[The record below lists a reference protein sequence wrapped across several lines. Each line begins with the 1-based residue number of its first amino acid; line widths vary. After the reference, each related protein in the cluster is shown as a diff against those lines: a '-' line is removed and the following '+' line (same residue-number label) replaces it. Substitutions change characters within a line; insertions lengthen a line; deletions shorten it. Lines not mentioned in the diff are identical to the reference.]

1 MRRIVSILLA
11 VCILLSLSVG
21 IFAIK
26 VTPTVSPASIKAG
39 EDVKVTLTL
48 DETKTDLRTLGY
60 NLYYD
65 KDLFTYK
72 SATTARFWDVVDMTA
87 TEGTGVCQVV
97 FAVTDASNPGTVTAG
112 EIATLTFT
120 AKSDVTEEQ
129 AAAFRL
135 VLDTCYD
142 KSWSEVPATA
152 GDDVTVKVTPSSAS
166 DYSIGIKAASA
177 TANVNDTVTYNV
189 TVASGTKTTYN
200 SADITIE
207 YPTDKLSYA
216 SSSLGSDG
224 VKITDDKNGSLTIRA
239 FGANRA
245 TGTPFTLS
253 FTAKATGDAAV
264 TIKSAAI
271 DEKAN
276 AGTDAPAATIAPA
289 SATVKISQEYNVT
302 LPDFFDGAATVKHGD
317 DYTFT
322 PKDTNLYDYD
332 LPTATMGGTAT
343 TVIKNTS
350 GSYTIKNVTGDL
362 VIKGT
367 RTAKSFSVTVDGTGK
382 ADVTAAATAT
392 YGEGYT
398 FAVKQD
404 EKYTYTVAA
413 KIGST
418 DLALTSDSNGNYT
431 IAGKDITGDITIT
444 VTKTVKPVE
453 KTDIEFTGTGAA
465 DVKGGTTQQAE
476 NGKEFTF
483 ELNAESGYDYTV
495 TLDGEKLTAV
505 NGKYT
510 IPAAKITG
518 TKLVVM
524 VEKTAHRE
532 VEVTEYVK
540 VNNTSIWLV
549 TVTGT
554 VDQTK
559 ALQYDGANMFW
570 SEKYNGYAYL
580 VFSADTLETVK
591 AAAKAA
597 ITEGSETPTT
607 IAYTGDVNKTGK
619 TDINDAQ
626 ATWNMY
632 NAEYSAFATASGF
645 PTMEHFLRADMN
657 GDRVLNVKDATAI
670 VDKLG

>member
-1 MRRIVSILLA
+1 MKRKTKRFSAFMLAAAMAFALSTSAFAEAATPETVAVQSAEQSDSAATLSVTRQVSDDSYGEVQNDETSASSEAIAKVSGGDTYATLQAAVEAANGSDVILL
-11 VCILLSLSVG
+11 
-21 IFAIK
+21 
-26 VTPTVSPASIKAG
+26 
-39 EDVKVTLTL
+39 
-48 DETKTDLRTLGY
+48 
-60 NLYYD
+60 
-65 KDLFTYK
+65 
-72 SATTARFWDVVDMTA
+72 
-87 TEGTGVCQVV
+87 Q
-97 FAVTDASNPGTVTAG
+97 
-112 EIATLTFT
+112 
-120 AKSDVTEEQ
+120 DVTESI
-129 AAAFRL
+129 
-135 VLDTCYD
+135 V
-142 KSWSEVPATA
+142 VP
-152 GDDVTVKVTPSSAS
+152 G
-166 DYSIGIKAASA
+166 
-177 TANVNDTVTYNV
+177 
-189 TVASGTKTTYN
+189 
-200 SADITIE
+200 
-207 YPTDKLSYA
+207 
-216 SSSLGSDG
+216 SSSSFNLDL
-224 VKITDDKNGSLTIRA
+224 NGH
-239 FGANRA
+239 
-245 TGTPFTLS
+245 TL
-253 FTAKATGDAAV
+253 K
-264 TIKSAAI
+264 
-271 DEKAN
+271 
-276 AGTDAPAATIAPA
+276 
-289 SATVKISQEYNVT
+289 
-302 LPDFFDGAATVKHGD
+302 
-317 DYTFT
+317 
-322 PKDTNLYDYD
+322 
-332 LPTATMGGTAT
+332 
-343 TVIKNTS
+343 
-350 GSYTIKNVTGDL
+350 
-362 VIKGT
+362 
-367 RTAKSFSVTVDGTGK
+367 
-382 ADVTAAATAT
+382 
-392 YGEGYT
+392 
-398 FAVKQD
+398 
-404 EKYTYTVAA
+404 
-413 KIGST
+413 
-418 DLALTSDSNGNYT
+418 
-431 IAGKDITGDITIT
+431 
-444 VTKTVKPVE
+444 
-453 KTDIEFTGTGAA
+453 
-465 DVKGGTTQQAE
+465 AE